1 MPVLNELKKQFLTEF
16 DYRGEARNLEE
27 VARNVL
33 PVWGGCVAMP
43 EPVPELVSEHVLT
56 MSFLPGEKLELALKR
71 EWAGALGG
79 AQGAD
84 LVDAV
89 VAGGVGGGA
98 LGARVVLEKNMMLA
112 QQIDCIS
119 KTFNLGAVS
128 RCSGQIVAR
137 KSMGRKA
144 SERLSESLRGFQRW
158 LARSLTLSAGIKC
171 AQPISGF
178 QLAISESLSEALR
191 SSQRL
196 LVVRF
201 FCLGHYVESFRFAPK
216 THLRFCL

>member
-98 LGARVVLEKNMMLA
+98 GGGAGIWRCVRASPGSTAGGEQYHAKNGYPSEDG
-112 QQIDCIS
+112 QG
-119 KTFNLGAVS
+119 FFVS
-128 RCSGQIVAR
+128 RIQGV
-137 KSMGRKA
+137 KA
-144 SERLSESLRGFQRW
+144 
-158 LARSLTLSAGIKC
+158 A
-171 AQPISGF
+171 
-178 QLAISESLSEALR
+178 
-191 SSQRL
+191 
-196 LVVRF
+196 
-201 FCLGHYVESFRFAPK
+201 
-216 THLRFCL
+216 